1 MSDTDDY
8 DEYQEIR
15 QELEAMTHSELVTEV
30 ISRIKSQ
37 RQMLID
43 NWHET
48 KELRKEVQDTRCF
61 ITDTADQI
69 QKWEEDVSAI
79 VAKGLYWKRSFYILL
94 GLMLA
99 TLTLSFLKLHLM

>member
-48 KELRKEVQDTRCF
+48 KELRKEVQDSRGF

-69 QKWEEDVSAI
+69 QKWEEDVALVI
-79 VAKGLYWKRSFYILL
+79 AKTLYWKRSFYILL
-94 GLMLA
+94 GLILM
-99 TLTLSFLKLHLM
+99 TLTFSFLDLHLM

>member
-48 KELRKEVQDTRCF
+48 KELRKEVQDSRGF

-69 QKWEEDVSAI
+69 QKWEEDVALVI
-79 VAKGLYWKRSFYILL
+79 AKTLYWKRSFYLL
-94 GLMLA
+94 LVLIMI
-99 TLTLSFLKLHLM
+99 TLIFTYIRS

>member
-1 MSDTDDY
+1 MLDTDDY

-15 QELEAMTHSELVTEV
+15 LELEAMTHSELVTEV

-48 KELRKEVQDTRCF
+48 KELRKEVHDSRSF

-69 QKWEEDVSAI
+69 QKWEEDVTSV
-79 VAKGLYWKRSFYILL
+79 VAKGLYWKRSFYLL
-94 GLMLA
+94 
-99 TLTLSFLKLHLM
+99 LTLIMITLIFTYIQS